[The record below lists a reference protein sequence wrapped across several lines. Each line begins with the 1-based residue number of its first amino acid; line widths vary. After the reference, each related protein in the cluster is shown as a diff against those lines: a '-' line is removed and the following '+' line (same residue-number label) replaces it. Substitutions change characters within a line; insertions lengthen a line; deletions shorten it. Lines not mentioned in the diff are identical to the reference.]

1 MTGTG
6 LLREFEKL
14 NEKKRADACGLN
26 VEESA
31 RWRELRNQIERALFQ
46 YIPQPQA
53 ERRESLRVPV
63 LLSARYWTQ
72 NELKDRYIPSLGDGG
87 LFISC
92 PDPLPVG
99 TKFDLQIGL
108 ISTDFKIQV
117 LGEVAWVDL
126 GESSARRGMG
136 IRFADMTYEQKAAV
150 YNLVNDSVRGALLE
164 RRRHTRLDSRLP
176 VKVMFPEKKIE
187 SSTTDLS
194 AGGMFVGTEYPALI
208 GEWVK
213 VILDL
218 PGQPEPLRAIAQV
231 VRVVDLPL
239 EGPEEGFGLS
249 FVMMIPD
256 GDEILREYMLE
267 RVEGKHAP
275 EEREPKYRL
284 QPRIKRRIPVHY
296 HHVNGGSMSYCRDL
310 SQSGIFIQTHE
321 PPPLGAEVDVSLR
334 HPSTPQFLPLSGNVV
349 RVVGPDPDNPYQLP
363 GAGVAFNP
371 GSETQKSSLR
381 EFLKEFVLLSSS
393 DLPTA

>member
-14 NEKKRADACGLN
+14 NEIKRADTDGLST
-26 VEESA
+26 EESA

-46 YIPQPQA
+46 FIPHPQA

-63 LLSARYWTQ
+63 LLSARYWTR

-99 TKFDLQIGL
+99 TKFDLVIGL
-108 ISTDFKIQV
+108 ISTDFQIQV
-117 LGEVAWVDL
+117 LGEVTWVDM

-136 IRFADMTYEQKAAV
+136 VKFADMTYEQKAAV

-164 RRRHTRLDSRLP
+164 RRQHTRLDSRLP
-176 VKVMFPEKKIE
+176 IKVMFAEKTIE
-187 SSTTDLS
+187 SATCDLS
-194 AGGMFVGTEYPALI
+194 VGGVFVGTDYPALI

-213 VILDL
+213 VLLDL
-218 PGQPEPLRAIAQV
+218 PGQPEPFRAIAQV
-231 VRVVDLPL
+231 VRVVDLPV

-249 FVMMIPD
+249 FVMLITEGKELLKD
-256 GDEILREYMLE
+256 YMLQ
-267 RVEGKHAP
+267 RVEGQHVP
-275 EEREPKYRL
+275 DEEEPKFRL
-284 QPRIKRRIPVHY
+284 QPRIKRRIPVNY
-296 HHVNGGSMSYCRDL
+296 HHEKGGSMSYCRDL

-321 PPPLGAEVDVSLR
+321 PPPVGASVDVSLR
-334 HPSTPQFLPLSGNVV
+334 HPTTPQFLPLSGNVV
-349 RVVGPDPDNPYQLP
+349 RVVGPNPDNPYQLP

-371 GSETQKSSLR
+371 ANDTQRSSLR

>member
-1 MTGTG
+1 
-6 LLREFEKL
+6 
-14 NEKKRADACGLN
+14 
-26 VEESA
+26 
-31 RWRELRNQIERALFQ
+31 
-46 YIPQPQA
+46 
-53 ERRESLRVPV
+53 
-63 LLSARYWTQ
+63 
-72 NELKDRYIPSLGDGG
+72 
-87 LFISC
+87 
-92 PDPLPVG
+92 
-99 TKFDLQIGL
+99 
-108 ISTDFKIQV
+108 
-117 LGEVAWVDL
+117 VDL

-150 YNLVNDSVRGALLE
+150 YNMVNDSVRGALLE

-176 VKVMFPEKKIE
+176 VKIMFPEKKIE

>member
-6 LLREFEKL
+6 LLKAFEKL
-14 NEKKRADACGLN
+14 NEKKRANADSLTT
-26 VEESA
+26 EETA
-31 RWRELRNQIERALFQ
+31 RWREMRNQIERALYQF
-46 YIPQPQA
+46 IPGPQA
-53 ERRESLRVPV
+53 ERRDSLRVPV

-99 TKFDLQIGL
+99 TKFDLMIGL
-108 ISTDFKIQV
+108 ISTDFQIQV
-117 LGEVAWVDL
+117 VGEVAWIDL

-136 IRFADMTYEQKAAV
+136 IKFADMSYEQKAAI

-164 RRRHTRLDSRLP
+164 RRKHTRLDSRLP

-187 SSTTDLS
+187 ANTSDVSVGGIFVQTD
-194 AGGMFVGTEYPALI
+194 YPALI

-213 VILDL
+213 VLLDI
-218 PGQPEPLRAIAQV
+218 PGQKSPFKAIAQV
-231 VRVVDLPL
+231 VRVIDLPV
-239 EGPEEGFGLS
+239 EGPQEGFGLS
-249 FVMMIPD
+249 FVMMIPEGED
-256 GDEILREYMLE
+256 QLRNYMLE
-267 RVEGKHAP
+267 RVEGQHTPK
-275 EEREPKYRL
+275 EDEPKYRL
-284 QPRIKRRIPVHY
+284 QPRIKRRIPINY
-296 HHVNGGSMSYCRDL
+296 HHEKGGSMSYCRDL

-321 PPPLGAEVDVSLR
+321 PPPVGATVDVSLR
-334 HPSTPQFLPLSGNVV
+334 HPTTPQFLPLNGNVV

-363 GAGVAFNP
+363 GAGVAFSPAN
-371 GSETQKSSLR
+371 ETQKSSLR

-393 DLPTA
+393 DLPTV

>member
-14 NEKKRADACGLN
+14 NEKKRADTDSLST
-26 VEESA
+26 EESA
-31 RWRELRNQIERALFQ
+31 RWREMRNQIERALFQ
-46 YIPQPQA
+46 FIPHPQA

-63 LLSARYWTQ
+63 LLSARYWTR
-72 NELKDRYIPSLGDGG
+72 NDLKDRYIPSLGDGG

-99 TKFDLQIGL
+99 TKFDLVIGL

-117 LGEVAWVDL
+117 VGEVTWVDL

-136 IRFADMTYEQKAAV
+136 VKFADMTYEQKASI

-176 VKVMFPEKKIE
+176 IKVMFTEKKLE
-187 SSTTDLS
+187 GTTSDLS
-194 AGGMFVGTEYPALI
+194 VSGLFVQTDYPALI

-213 VILDL
+213 VLMEL
-218 PGQPEPLRAIAQV
+218 PGQPEPFRAIAQV
-231 VRVVDLPL
+231 VRVIDLPV

-256 GDEILREYMLE
+256 GEKILKEYMLQ
-267 RVEGKHAP
+267 RVEGQHAP
-275 EEREPKYRL
+275 DEDDPKYRL
-284 QPRIKRRIPVHY
+284 QPRIKRRIPVNY
-296 HHVNGGSMSYCRDL
+296 HHEKGGSMSYCRDL

-321 PPPLGAEVDVSLR
+321 PPPVGAAVDVSLR
-334 HPSTPQFLPLSGNVV
+334 HPTAPQFLPLSGNVV
-349 RVVGPDPDNPYQLP
+349 RVVGPNPDNPYQLP
-363 GAGVAFNP
+363 GAGVAFSP

-381 EFLKEFVLLSSS
+381 EFLKEFVLLSSN

>member
-14 NEKKRADACGLN
+14 NEKKRADAANLN
-26 VEESA
+26 TEESA
-31 RWRELRNQIERALFQ
+31 RWRELRNQIERALYQF
-46 YIPQPQA
+46 IPHPLA

-72 NELKDRYIPSLGDGG
+72 DELKDRYIPSLGDGG

-99 TKFDLQIGL
+99 AKFDLVISL

-117 LGEVAWVDL
+117 TGEVTWVDL

-136 IRFADMTYEQKAAV
+136 IKFADMTYKQKASI

-164 RRRHTRLDSRLP
+164 RRQHTRLDSRLP
-176 VKVMFPEKKIE
+176 VKVMFPEKKLE
-187 SSTTDLS
+187 GTTSDLGI
-194 AGGMFVGTEYPALI
+194 GGLFVQTDYPALI

-213 VILDL
+213 VLLEL
-218 PGQPEPLRAIAQV
+218 PGQPEPFRAIAQV
-231 VRVVDLPL
+231 VRVVDLPV

-249 FVMMIPD
+249 FVMMIPE
-256 GDEILREYMLE
+256 GAEILKEYMLQ
-267 RVEGKHAP
+267 RVEGQHAP
-275 EEREPKYRL
+275 DEDDPKYRL
-284 QPRIKRRIPVHY
+284 QPRIKRRIPVNYQHEK
-296 HHVNGGSMSYCRDL
+296 GGSMSYCRDL

-321 PPPLGAEVDVSLR
+321 PPPIGAEVNVSLR
-334 HPSTPQFLPLSGNVV
+334 HPTTPQFLPLCGNVV
-349 RVVGPDPDNPYQLP
+349 RVVGPNPDNPYQLP
-363 GAGVAFNP
+363 GAGVAFSP
-371 GSETQKSSLR
+371 ASETQKSSLR

-393 DLPTA
+393 ELPTA